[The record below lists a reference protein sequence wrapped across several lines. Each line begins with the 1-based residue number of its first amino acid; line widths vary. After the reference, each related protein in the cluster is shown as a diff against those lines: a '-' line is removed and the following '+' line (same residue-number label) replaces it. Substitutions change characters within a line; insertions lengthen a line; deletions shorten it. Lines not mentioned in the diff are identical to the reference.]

1 MRGSPA
7 VFYTGANAPAWST
20 GTWSAGPAS
29 LYVRNDGNVVLYR
42 KSDGAP
48 VWSTNTRRYGS

>member
-1 MRGSPA
+1 M
-7 VFYTGANAPAWST
+7 FYTGANAPAWST